1 MSFDT
6 GSLLYNILV
15 KMTGSGK
22 DGVGENKSS
31 HLRDKG
37 QPGEMVRWVKRR
49 MTGWGPPGSCSAGGT
64 LGHSVG
70 EVQHGGAGW
79 GTLYTCKFFSK
90 KNFEPSPCVF
100 SRSADCPPTFHLGDE
115 HIPLTFQSEA
125 SLLTPL
131 VSPGKR
137 SSPAPDVRSRGLP
150 PTRHAPVRIPA
161 LYSHFERPH
170 CFGSSYCFPLST
182 LSIHCSIVHLST

>member
-15 KMTGSGK
+15 KMTGSGR

-37 QPGEMVRWVKRR
+37 QPGEMVRKVKRR

-125 SLLTPL
+125 SLLTP
-131 VSPGKR
+131 
-137 SSPAPDVRSRGLP
+137 
-150 PTRHAPVRIPA
+150 
-161 LYSHFERPH
+161 
-170 CFGSSYCFPLST
+170 
-182 LSIHCSIVHLST
+182 